1 MVGGGATRR
10 GLLERRPVFLRRRLC
25 IIYFPDAAAAAAAD
39 RQPELL
45 PHDGARTFFLLPLAV
60 LPQRVGVQGKE
71 KKWSVGVLR
80 LCDGLKH

>member
-10 GLLERRPVFLRRRLC
+10 GLLERRSVFLRRRLC
-25 IIYFPDAAAAAAAD
+25 IIYFSAAAAD

-45 PHDGARTFFLLPLAV
+45 LHDGARTFFSLLLGV

-71 KKWSVGVLR
+71 KKRSVGVLR